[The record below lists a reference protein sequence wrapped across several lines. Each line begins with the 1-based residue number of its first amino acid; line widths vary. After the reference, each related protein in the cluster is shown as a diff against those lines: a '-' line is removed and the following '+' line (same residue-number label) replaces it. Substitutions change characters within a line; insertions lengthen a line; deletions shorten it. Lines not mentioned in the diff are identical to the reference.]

1 MIYNITLNFAGY
13 CGCEETYEVEANSRD
28 EAEEM
33 AKQEALWDLE
43 VVSVETEDED

>member
-1 MIYNITLNFAGY
+1 MTYNITLNFAGY
-13 CGCEETYEVEANSRD
+13 YGCEQTYEVEADSRD

>member
-1 MIYNITLNFAGY
+1 MMYRITLNFCGY
-13 CGCEETYEVEANSRD
+13 YGCDETYEVEADSRD

-43 VVSVETEDED
+43 VTDVEIDED

>member
-1 MIYNITLNFAGY
+1 MTYRITLNY
-13 CGCEETYEVEANSRD
+13 CGYIGCDSTYEVDASSQE